1 MHDSTYFAAYFITN
15 IFLLVSIHRCMH
27 TFFEERRTN
36 RIICVGAYLLY
47 FFSTSLFY
55 LLFDIPVLTLSIN
68 FIALFLISLTY
79 STDIRKCILCAAFTL
94 LFMLIPEV
102 LVGAFTDYFRFSVFN
117 KGSYSSA
124 VGLIMMRILTY
135 MLAQIV
141 FHIRILRKSQTVSI
155 LEWGATFAVPIF
167 TITLQSIIAGG
178 DVSKGWFIASAIMIL
193 ALNVVTFYLYDSLSR
208 NYIKQK
214 EHALLKQENELYS
227 KQCRMMEESTKE
239 LQIFRH
245 DLKNRML
252 GICRYLDAGQLS
264 EADDAI
270 RELSGVMEKNTLR
283 SVTGNLAVDSIINYK
298 LQAAILNDAD
308 VKTDIA
314 VPAELEMNVAD
325 LSILIGNLVDN
336 ALEALQMVPSDQRS
350 LYLKVVVSHNRLI
363 LQITNPYVQ
372 EVKYENGEI
381 ISSKPDSD
389 KHGLGLKSVKRIV
402 EKYEGGIVIHHE
414 NHLFSVDALL
424 YLSTL

>member
-1 MHDSTYFAAYFITN
+1 MHDSTYIAAYLITN
-15 IFLLVSIHRCMH
+15 FFNLASIHRFMLA
-27 TFFEERRTN
+27 FYEKRRTN
-36 RIICVGAYLLY
+36 RLICIGAHILY
-47 FFSTSLFY
+47 FIATSLIY
-55 LLFDIPVLTLSIN
+55 LFLDIPILTLSIN
-68 FIALFLISLTY
+68 IIILFLISFTY
-79 STDIRKCILCAAFTL
+79 DSAVRKCILSTAFTL
-94 LFMLIPEV
+94 LFMIIPEI
-102 LVGAFTDYFRFSVFN
+102 LVGAFTDYFRFSVFT

-124 VGLIMMRILTY
+124 VGVIVMRVTTY

-141 FHIRILRKSQTVSI
+141 FHIKKLRRSQTVSL
-155 LEWGATFAVPIF
+155 LEWSAVVAVPLF
-167 TITLQSIIAGG
+167 TITLQSIIVGG
-178 DVSKGWFIASAIMIL
+178 NVSKGWFIASAIMIL

>member
-15 IFLLVSIHRCMH
+15 IFLLVSIHRFMH

-79 STDIRKCILCAAFTL
+79 STDTRKCILCAAFTL

-178 DVSKGWFIASAIMIL
+178 DVSKGWFIVSAIMIL

-336 ALEALQMVPSDQRS
+336 ALEALQIVPSDQRS